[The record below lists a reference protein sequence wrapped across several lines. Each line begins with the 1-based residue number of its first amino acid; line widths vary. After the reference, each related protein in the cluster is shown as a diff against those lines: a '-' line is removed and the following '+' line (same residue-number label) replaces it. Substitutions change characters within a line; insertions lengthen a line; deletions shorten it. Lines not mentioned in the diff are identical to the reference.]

1 MQRYRSSRGP
11 RGRSLSID
19 TMRME
24 YRTMTR
30 PSARTTLATALALAL
45 AATPALGIG
54 FGKKKEPPPA
64 FDASGSLEAQ
74 APAFI
79 APNKAAGKNMQEV
92 GKVAITSCNVMF
104 AYQSNASAGTE
115 GGLFSEAG
123 GVTRAEA
130 SVSAEYTLHGM
141 EEPAMQ
147 ALAAEICA
155 EAEAQVKAAG
165 FDVVPAGVLA
175 ANEDYQ
181 GIHANAKPV
190 PYEYKAGGKGTKSRY
205 LVYAP
210 PGQGVYD
217 PRFIGVAAG
226 LGAAMKAAKGTS
238 PQFYEGR
245 VMDTLQAD
253 AMNIN
258 LLVDFA
264 AVESDGSKGGLGGL
278 ASKNSAKVDGEARL
292 SVSGSVRIIPRAQQ
306 ECWDRFGKRECMV
319 DANKIPE
326 FNTATP
332 VISAEPFYK
341 DFVNETSTGDKVGSA
356 VSKGIAVLG
365 AVGGVGGR
373 SYSITRYGV
382 YVEPEQYGAEVKKY
396 AQGFI
401 GMALES
407 AKAAKQ

>member
-1 MQRYRSSRGP
+1 MVSCH
-11 RGRSLSID
+11 RGRSRPVDLI
-19 TMRME
+19 RME
-24 YRTMTR
+24 YRTMTT
-30 PSARTTLATALALAL
+30 PTARTTLAAALALAL
-45 AATPALGIG
+45 AATPALGLG
-54 FGKKKEPPPA
+54 LGKKKAEAPA
-64 FDASGSLEAQ
+64 FDANGSLASQ
-74 APAFI
+74 ASAFI
-79 APNKAAGKNMQEV
+79 APNKAAGKNMKDV
-92 GKVAITSCNVMF
+92 SKVAITSCNVMF
-104 AYQSNASAGTE
+104 AYESNASAGTQ

-130 SVSAEYTLHGM
+130 TVNAEYTLHGM
-141 EEPAMQ
+141 DEPAMQ
-147 ALAAEICA
+147 ALAAEICQ

-165 FDVVPAGVLA
+165 FEVVPADVLA

-217 PRFIGVAAG
+217 PRFIGVSAG
-226 LGAAMKAAKGTS
+226 LGSAMKAAKGTS
-238 PQFYEGR
+238 PQLFEGR

-278 ASKNSAKVDGEARL
+278 ASKDSAKVDGDARL
-292 SVSGSVRIIPRAQQ
+292 SVSGSVKIVPRAQQ

-365 AVGGVGGR
+365 AMGGVGGR
-373 SYSITRYGV
+373 SYSIKRYGV
-382 YVEPEQYGAEVKKY
+382 YVEPAQYSAEVKKY

-407 AKAAKQ
+407 AKAARQ

>member
-1 MQRYRSSRGP
+1 
-11 RGRSLSID
+11 
-19 TMRME
+19 
-24 YRTMTR
+24 MTST
-30 PSARTTLATALALAL
+30 SARTTLAAALALAL
-45 AATPALGIG
+45 ATPPALGIG
-54 FGKKKEPPPA
+54 FGKKAAAPPA
-64 FDASGSLEAQ
+64 FDANGSLASQ
-74 APAFI
+74 ASTFI
-79 APNKAAGKNMQEV
+79 APNKAV
-92 GKVAITSCNVMF
+92 GKTMKDVSKIAITSCNVMF
-104 AYQSNASAGTE
+104 AYESNASAGTQ

-130 SVSAEYTLHGM
+130 TVNAEYTLHGM
-141 EEPAMQ
+141 DEPAMQ
-147 ALAAEICA
+147 ALAAEICQ

-165 FDVVPAGVLA
+165 FEVVPADVLA

-217 PRFIGVAAG
+217 PRFIGVSAG
-226 LGAAMKAAKGTS
+226 LGSAMKAAKGTS
-238 PQFYEGR
+238 PQLFEGR

-278 ASKNSAKVDGEARL
+278 ASKDSAKVDGDARL
-292 SVSGSVRIIPRAQQ
+292 SVSGSVRIVPRAQQ

-365 AVGGVGGR
+365 AMGGVGGR
-373 SYSITRYGV
+373 SYSIKRYGV
-382 YVEPEQYGAEVKKY
+382 YVEPAQYSAEVKKY

>member
-1 MQRYRSSRGP
+1 
-11 RGRSLSID
+11 
-19 TMRME
+19 ME
-24 YRTMTR
+24 FATMT
-30 PSARTTLATALALAL
+30 STTARTTLAAALALAL
-45 AATPALGIG
+45 AAPPALAIG
-54 FGKKKEPPPA
+54 FGKKAAAPPA
-64 FDASGSLEAQ
+64 FDAGGSLASQ
-74 APAFI
+74 ASTFI
-79 APNKAAGKNMQEV
+79 APNKAAGKTMKDV
-92 GKVAITSCNVMF
+92 SKIAITSCNVMF
-104 AYQSNASAGTE
+104 AYESNASAGTQ

-130 SVSAEYTLHGM
+130 TVNAEYTLHGM
-141 EEPAMQ
+141 DEPAMQ
-147 ALAAEICA
+147 ALAAEICQ

-165 FDVVPAGVLA
+165 FEVVPADVLA

-210 PGQGVYD
+210 QGQGVYD
-217 PRFIGVAAG
+217 PRFIGVSAG
-226 LGAAMKAAKGTS
+226 LGSAMKAAKGTS
-238 PQFYEGR
+238 PQLFEGR

-278 ASKNSAKVDGEARL
+278 ASKDSAKVDGDARL
-292 SVSGSVRIIPRAQQ
+292 SVSGSVKIVPRAQQ

-332 VISAEPFYK
+332 VISADPFYK

-365 AVGGVGGR
+365 AMGGVGGR
-373 SYSITRYGV
+373 SYSIKRYGV
-382 YVEPEQYGAEVKKY
+382 YVEPAQYSAEVKKY
-396 AQGFI
+396 SQGFI

>member
-1 MQRYRSSRGP
+1 
-11 RGRSLSID
+11 
-19 TMRME
+19 ME
-24 YRTMTR
+24 FATMT
-30 PSARTTLATALALAL
+30 STTARTTLAAALALAL
-45 AATPALGIG
+45 AAPPALAIG
-54 FGKKKEPPPA
+54 FGKKAAAPPA
-64 FDASGSLEAQ
+64 FDAGGSLASQ
-74 APAFI
+74 ASTFI
-79 APNKAAGKNMQEV
+79 APNKAAGKTMKDV
-92 GKVAITSCNVMF
+92 SKIAITSCNVMF
-104 AYQSNASAGTE
+104 AYESNASAGTQ

-130 SVSAEYTLHGM
+130 TVNAEYTLHGM
-141 EEPAMQ
+141 DEPAMQ
-147 ALAAEICA
+147 ALAAEICQ

-165 FDVVPAGVLA
+165 FEVVPADVLA

-210 PGQGVYD
+210 QGQGVYD
-217 PRFIGVAAG
+217 PRFIGVSAG
-226 LGAAMKAAKGTS
+226 LGSAMKAAKGTS
-238 PQFYEGR
+238 PQLFEGR

-278 ASKNSAKVDGEARL
+278 ASKDSAKVDGDARL
-292 SVSGSVRIIPRAQQ
+292 SVSGSVKIVPRAQQ

-365 AVGGVGGR
+365 AMGGVGGR
-373 SYSITRYGV
+373 SYSIKRYGV
-382 YVEPEQYGAEVKKY
+382 YVEPAQYGAEVKKY

>member
-1 MQRYRSSRGP
+1 
-11 RGRSLSID
+11 
-19 TMRME
+19 
-24 YRTMTR
+24 MTS
-30 PSARTTLATALALAL
+30 PSARTTVAAALALAL
-45 AATPALGIG
+45 AATPALGLSL
-54 FGKKKEPPPA
+54 GKKKAEAPA
-64 FDASGSLEAQ
+64 FDANGSLASQ
-74 APAFI
+74 ASAFI
-79 APNKAAGKNMQEV
+79 APNKAAAKNMKDV
-92 GKVAITSCNVMF
+92 NKVAITSCNVMF
-104 AYQSNASAGTE
+104 AYESNASAGTQ

-130 SVSAEYTLHGM
+130 TVSAEYTLHGM
-141 EEPAMQ
+141 DEAAMQ
-147 ALAAEICA
+147 ALAAEICEA
-155 EAEAQVKAAG
+155 AEAQVKAAG
-165 FDVVPAGVLA
+165 FEVVPADVLA

-217 PRFIGVAAG
+217 PRFIGVSAG
-226 LGAAMKAAKGTS
+226 LGSAMKAAKGTS
-238 PQFYEGR
+238 PQLFEGR

-278 ASKNSAKVDGEARL
+278 ASKDSAKVDGDARL
-292 SVSGSVRIIPRAQQ
+292 SVSGSVKIVPRAQQ

-332 VISAEPFYK
+332 VISADPFYK

-365 AVGGVGGR
+365 AMGGVGGR
-373 SYSITRYGV
+373 SYSIKRYGV
-382 YVEPEQYGAEVKKY
+382 YVEPAQYSAEVKKY
-396 AQGFI
+396 SQGFI